1 MDSQLQKIIRDS
13 AAGAVLDLAEVYYM
27 DSAGLG
33 VLIQASGIARQQG
46 GDLRLCGVSQ
56 RVAELITMTRTDALL
71 PMDTDVDT
79 SLAALA

>member
-1 MDSQLQKIIRDS
+1 
-13 AAGAVLDLAEVYYM
+13 M

-46 GDLRLCGVSQ
+46 ADLRLCGVPQ

-71 PMDTDVDT
+71 PMDTDVDA